1 MNQKQKRLS
10 NGLSVFLFLCAAINF
25 LSGQIGAAVC
35 SLGAGMFYSALSS
48 EGPEQIGHEE
58 ET

>member
-10 NGLSVFLFLCAAINF
+10 KGLSTFLFLCAVINF
-25 LSGQIGAAVC
+25 VCGQIGGAVC

-48 EGPEQIGHEE
+48 AGPEQVGHEE
-58 ET
+58 DS